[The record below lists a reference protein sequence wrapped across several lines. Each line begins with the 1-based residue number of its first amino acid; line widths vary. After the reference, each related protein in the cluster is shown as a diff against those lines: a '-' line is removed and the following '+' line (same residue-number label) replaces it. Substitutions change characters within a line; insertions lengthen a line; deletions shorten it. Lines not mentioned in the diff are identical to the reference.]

1 MNNNNIAI
9 LVNDG
14 IDYPDGYELCLAD
27 KLDTLENN
35 SCDNIYLADTL
46 DYLSIDKTIEF
57 LEQVISKLKR
67 LGALHIKAPDL
78 LQLCWYA
85 TRMNIDLAKLR
96 YIIFDTKRKNCYS
109 IDECILLLNDIK
121 NLTVESIVYCN
132 GYEYSITAKKQA
144 LEVLEDNEKEKTS
157 N

>member
-1 MNNNNIAI
+1 MYDAME
-9 LVNDG
+9 
-14 IDYPDGYELCLAD
+14 YPDGYKVYLAD

-46 DYLSIDKTIEF
+46 DYFSIDKTLEF
-57 LEQVISKLKR
+57 LEQVVSKLKR
-67 LGALHIKAPDL
+67 LGDLHIKAPDL
-78 LQLCWYA
+78 LQLCWYS

-96 YIIFDTKRKNCYS
+96 HIIFDTKRKSCYG

-121 NLTVESIVYCN
+121 NLTVESTAYCN